1 MPFDFRRLMPSFVGC
16 FVAVA
21 AVVGALQGRAV
32 AAVASNVPHIINLG
46 TQLPGRVMSR
56 VVPIHNRGAHVLR
69 FNQLS
74 TSCGCV
80 TASLS
85 PHVVNPGGKAT
96 LKLRIV
102 THLDT
107 GPASISAL
115 LLGHVGG
122 KRWARE
128 WIIKYVIHPMVVIM
142 PPRRALTSTQA
153 IDLGHITRRQ
163 LAKPLVLNVYRG
175 SYPAHWSTLACTCG
189 SADLFIKVKPL
200 TSRHWQVVIH
210 FPNLDIVGTHDERLR
225 FSFLN
230 HGKPLAYRLEEDLEF
245 SVRGTLSLVPS
256 SLLIGT
262 LKPASHYHTDITLWS
277 ADPSVTPRFISG
289 RSTAPQYVH
298 VRILD
303 HGTIA
308 RITVTPKDKR
318 EALPGRLRF
327 VVQYGKSRVV
337 MHENFFA
344 YILKRHG
351 EPVKKLPVPKV
362 RT

>member
-1 MPFDFRRLMPSFVGC
+1 MPFDFRRLMPSFVAC
-16 FVAVA
+16 FVAFA

-32 AAVASNVPHIINLG
+32 AAAPNVPHIINLG
-46 TQLPGRVMSR
+46 TQLPGRIMTR
-56 VVPIHNRGAHVLR
+56 VVVIHNRGSHTLR
-69 FNQLS
+69 FRQLS

-80 TASLS
+80 TATVS
-85 PHVVNPGGKAT
+85 PHT
-96 LKLRIV
+96 LKAGGTAKLRLRIV
-102 THLDT
+102 THLDA

-115 LLGHVGG
+115 LVGHLGG
-122 KRWARE
+122 KAWARE
-128 WIIKYVIHPMVVIM
+128 WIIKYVIHPMVVIT
-142 PPRRALTSTQA
+142 PPAGALLSTQA
-153 IDLGHITRRQ
+153 IDLGHIKRRQ
-163 LAKPLVLNVYRG
+163 LAKPIVLDVYRG

-189 SADLFIKVKPL
+189 SAGLLIKVKPL
-200 TSRHWQVVIH
+200 TSRRWQVVIR
-210 FPNLDIVGTHDERLR
+210 FPNLDIVGTHDCRLH

-262 LKPASHYHTDITLWS
+262 LKPSSDYHTDITLWS

-308 RITVTPKDKR
+308 RITVAPKDKR

-351 EPVKKLPVPKV
+351 EPVKKLLVPKV